1 MQNHDSPPNPNSRRQ
16 SYKPAG
22 MSPSVLKLLIFLL
35 SSISS
40 TLASHRHIITIP
52 STVPRPAGFTWDP
65 TAQHFVV
72 GSASHPIIFSIS
84 DAGVAET
91 IVSDPFISSISSI
104 SIDKR
109 RRRLLVAFSNPNTL
123 TAYDLRSPRPH
134 SRIFSSSLPA
144 SPGGIAVDPATGFI
158 FVTGSDTGVIWR
170 VDLEGIVS
178 DFSKSAIYGGEGLVG
193 VAHVRKGFLL
203 VVQGKMG
210 TVFKVDEESGAAK
223 EVIGTNGSPAPEV
236 SGIAMMADGA
246 AVVAGGTGV
255 RMVQGRDGWSEAAVT
270 GEVKVGEGK
279 KFEGVAVREGKSAY
293 VLVAPAKEVGGGDSG
308 SRIEEVEWE
317 EEGDLLVLMVLVG
330 FGLAYFLY
338 WRFQMRELV
347 SNMNKKRA

>member
-1 MQNHDSPPNPNSRRQ
+1 
-16 SYKPAG
+16 
-22 MSPSVLKLLIFLL
+22 MSPSFFNLFIFLL
-35 SSISS
+35 SSISIP

-52 STVPRPAGFTWDP
+52 STVLHPASFAWDP

-72 GSASHPIIFSIS
+72 GFSSGLIISSIS

-91 IVSDPFISSISSI
+91 IVSDELISSVSSI
-104 SIDKR
+104 FVDNR
-109 RRRLLVAFSNPNTL
+109 RRRLLVAIRNPNTFA
-123 TAYDLRSPRPH
+123 AYDLRSPRPH
-134 SRIFSSSLPA
+134 RRIFSSSLAA
-144 SPGGIAVDPATGFI
+144 SPGGIALDPATGFV

-178 DFSKSAIYGGEGLVG
+178 DFSRSAIYGDEGFVG

-210 TVFKVDEESGAAK
+210 RVFKVDEESGAAK
-223 EVIGTNGSPAPEV
+223 EVIGRNETPALEAQGV
-236 SGIAMMADGA
+236 AVMADGT
-246 AVVAGGTGV
+246 AVIAGGSGV
-255 RMVQGRDGWSEAAVT
+255 RTLQSRDGWAEAAIT
-270 GEVKVGEGK
+270 GEVKVEEGK
-279 KFEGVAVREGKSAY
+279 KFKAVTVREGKRAY
-293 VLVAPAKEVGGGDSG
+293 VLVTPEKEEEGDYLR

-317 EEGDLLVLMVLVG
+317 EEGDLLWLMVLVG

-338 WRFQMRELV
+338 WRFQMRQLV